1 MKEMLVNF
9 KQVYFDQTFSLMNR
23 YDSKFILTSK
33 EASNLLNNLSNEY
46 DLISNNDQTVR
57 LYETR
62 YFDTMQRDFF
72 YMHHKGKLPRHKI
85 RTRTYL
91 DTNDQFLE
99 IKFKNNKDKTEKFR
113 ININNSNDLLIQSDV
128 VTFLNEHNINHLDAL
143 EEVVLVKYN
152 RISLIHKNLNE
163 RVTFD
168 FNITFANNQKKTL
181 PSHMVIVEVKQETKF
196 KSPVILLLKSMNKRT
211 VSMSKYCYGL
221 LSIDA
226 SIKHNNFNP
235 LIKDLHKINTPA

>member
-23 YDSKFILTSK
+23 YDSKFILTSE

-46 DLISNNDQTVR
+46 DLISNNGQAVR

-62 YFDTMQRDFF
+62 YFDTFQRDSF

-113 ININNSNDLLIQSDV
+113 ININNSNDLLIQSNV

-143 EEVVLVKYN
+143 EEAVIVKYN
-152 RISLIHKNLNE
+152 RISLIHKNLIE

-168 FNITFANNQKKTL
+168 FNITFANDQKNAL
-181 PSHMVIVEVKQETKF
+181 PNDMVIVEIKKETKF
-196 KSPVILLLKSMNKRT
+196 KSLVFSLLKSMNKRAI
-211 VSMSKYCYGL
+211 SISKYCYGL
-221 LSIDA
+221 ISIDP
-226 SIKHNNFNP
+226 SLKHNNFNP
-235 LIKDLHKINTPA
+235 LLKDIYKINTLV

>member
-23 YDSKFILTSK
+23 YDSKFILTSE

-46 DLISNNDQTVR
+46 DLISNNGQAVR

-62 YFDTMQRDFF
+62 YFDTFQRDSF

-113 ININNSNDLLIQSDV
+113 ININNSNDLLIQSNV

-143 EEVVLVKYN
+143 EEAVIVKYN
-152 RISLIHKNLNE
+152 RISLIHKNLIE

-168 FNITFANNQKKTL
+168 FNITFANDQKNAL
-181 PSHMVIVEVKQETKF
+181 PNDMVIVEIKKETKF
-196 KSPVILLLKSMNKRT
+196 KSLVFSLLKSMNKRAI
-211 VSMSKYCYGL
+211 SISKYCYGL
-221 LSIDA
+221 ISIDP
-226 SIKHNNFNP
+226 SLKHNNFNP
-235 LIKDLHKINTPA
+235 LIKDIYKINTLV

>member
-23 YDSKFILTSK
+23 YDSKFILTSE

-46 DLISNNDQTVR
+46 DLISNNGQTVR

-62 YFDTMQRDFF
+62 YFDTFQRDSF

-113 ININNSNDLLIQSDV
+113 ININNSNDLLIQSNV

-143 EEVVLVKYN
+143 EEAVIVKYN
-152 RISLIHKNLNE
+152 RISLIHKNLIE

-168 FNITFANNQKKTL
+168 FNITFANDQKNTL
-181 PSHMVIVEVKQETKF
+181 PNDMVIVEIKKETKF
-196 KSPVILLLKSMNKRT
+196 KSLVFSLLKSMNKRAI
-211 VSMSKYCYGL
+211 SISKYCYGL
-221 LSIDA
+221 ISIDP
-226 SIKHNNFNP
+226 SLKHNNFNP
-235 LIKDLHKINTPA
+235 LIKDIYKINTLV